1 MNYISKNWDKDT
13 DAVIEA
19 VQAFHEIGSN
29 TDKLVQHMIPVT
41 GLIES
46 LNIVSES
53 SKNYISQLVKGMP
66 QDESDAA
73 FLSLIYDYFSK
84 GQADTSVELTE
95 LYKNGQ
101 FGSNTAITEAY
112 QLLLDSSNIQEQM
125 EKLNIDVNKQTENIE
140 VLENKIGSIVESV
153 DGVSEKIDE
162 AFSKFSESENLYYD
176 VKDYKDHGMMDF
188 YIISE
193 TSYGAY
199 EVAMPEYN
207 YYGKYPSNQRAILY
221 TTDTRFSYKGWAW
234 VDVAYKGKKE
244 IRLNEEYGGFTQ
256 LWDVYEEVTEYDLE
270 LLDTVESE
278 MKFRKEEIQ
287 KESKKLNQARKEMYQ
302 VCLNEIK
309 PVYDTITELKA
320 GILVLEERRKN
331 LNQKLHD
338 L

>member
-162 AFSKFSESENLYYD
+162 AFSVFCKYFLEKVASCFSIVLQLHFPQCCKLSFPAKGERESLQ
-176 VKDYKDHGMMDF
+176 
-188 YIISE
+188 
-193 TSYGAY
+193 AY
-199 EVAMPEYN
+199 VAEV
-207 YYGKYPSNQRAILY
+207 
-221 TTDTRFSYKGWAW
+221 D
-234 VDVAYKGKKE
+234 
-244 IRLNEEYGGFTQ
+244 
-256 LWDVYEEVTEYDLE
+256 
-270 LLDTVESE
+270 
-278 MKFRKEEIQ
+278 
-287 KESKKLNQARKEMYQ
+287 
-302 VCLNEIK
+302 
-309 PVYDTITELKA
+309 
-320 GILVLEERRKN
+320 
-331 LNQKLHD
+331 
-338 L
+338 